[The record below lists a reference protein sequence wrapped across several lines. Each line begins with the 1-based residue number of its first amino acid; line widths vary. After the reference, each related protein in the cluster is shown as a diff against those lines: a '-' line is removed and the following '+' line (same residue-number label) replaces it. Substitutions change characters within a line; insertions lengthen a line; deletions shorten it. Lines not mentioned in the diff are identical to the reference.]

1 MMNKVIE
8 TILQLAKVDRRW
20 IFLIIGLVVIIPL
33 LYPLALP
40 IRAGKDSKQ
49 VYDFVES
56 LEPNSKI
63 LLSCEYG
70 PSTKPEIHPMV
81 TSLLNH
87 LFSLNKGHKVYV
99 VCLWPDG
106 QFMAEEAL
114 EEVAVEKYG
123 LTYGED
129 FVLLGF
135 RPGAEA
141 VVKGIVSDLRKLYT
155 IDAKGTKLNDIP
167 MMEGVSRFEDFDF
180 LFSGSAGYPGTTEWV
195 LFAADPTGVPMS
207 TGTTSIQVN
216 EMMPYVLGGQI
227 NGILAGMPGA
237 AEYEALIEEPGI
249 ATSGMDAQSVA
260 HFVIV
265 LFIFFGNLGYYIER
279 KRSQRNRGI

>member
-1 MMNKVIE
+1 
-8 TILQLAKVDRRW
+8 
-20 IFLIIGLVVIIPL
+20 
-33 LYPLALP
+33 
-40 IRAGKDSKQ
+40 
-49 VYDFVES
+49 
-56 LEPNSKI
+56 
-63 LLSCEYG
+63 
-70 PSTKPEIHPMV
+70 MV
-81 TSLLNH
+81 TSLLHH

-114 EEVAVEKYG
+114 EEVAVGKYG

-237 AEYEALIEEPGI
+237 AEYEALIEKPGI